1 MSQQKNKQAK
11 INEYRIIYK
20 KQKNIIASAL
30 KSAPS
35 PPDYIPSNICCEQC
49 HVCHKQWFE
58 NTITIFR
65 CQCKEIRLCPMCTDK
80 NTEPDYM
87 EHNMVDCFVE
97 EEWGGENVNWNE

>member
-1 MSQQKNKQAK
+1 MSQQNKHAK

-30 KSAPS
+30 KSVPS
-35 PPDYIPSNICCEQC
+35 PPDYISSDICCEQC

-65 CQCKEIRLCPMCTDK
+65 CQCKAIRLCPMCADK
-80 NTEPDYM
+80 NIEPDYM
-87 EHNMVDCFVE
+87 EHNMVDCDVD
-97 EEWGGENVNWNE
+97 EEWGGENVNWDE